1 MIRTIP
7 YLLVFLISSGASGQV
22 FTEVAAEAGIEYEQ
36 RQSLDETDE
45 KRLLVTGG
53 AAAGDFDGDG
63 WVDLFVTRV
72 DDTDIL
78 YRNRGDGTFED
89 ASLEAGFDEILP
101 TTGAAWGDI
110 DNDGDLDLYLA
121 TMLHERFYLY
131 INNGDGTFTEEG
143 LERGADLTSQREHK
157 GYSVTFG
164 DYDRDGWL
172 DIHTTEWGV
181 VGSNF
186 DDPSF
191 TALLRN
197 RGAEAPGHFANVT
210 REAGV
215 LVGAFKQQQAFTSSF
230 SDLDGDG
237 WPDLAIAADFRTSQ
251 LFWNNG
257 DGTFT
262 DGTIETGVN
271 LEANGMGSA
280 IGDYNGDGL
289 LDWFVTAIEGFS
301 EDGIAGN
308 GLYRNLGNRQFL
320 EVGLDEG
327 VRNGGW
333 GWGAA
338 FFDYDNDGDLDLTM
352 TNEDSHPTILWRNES
367 GRFRRVDDEV
377 GITEKTSG
385 KGLLTFDYD
394 RDGDLDL
401 FVTNHVGRANLYRN
415 DSGNGNSWL
424 RVKAIGSL
432 SNRDGN
438 GALLIIEPIEGGP
451 RQVREITPGNHF
463 LSQSEMTAHFGLGGQ
478 SEAVKGLTIR
488 WPSGVEQV
496 FENIPINSTF
506 VAFESEMAGLL
517 RSGSAA
523 SVNEAT
529 EFQGNVYNGFEM
541 AGEEAT
547 FSSVAGQITRISFL
561 DPDGDLVFAE
571 FGSDSPDTLLTI
583 RLYDTKENVPSPY
596 SQSGTFYAQ
605 GLAAFFI
612 ENPTELTFF
621 SVFSLGN
628 DPSRVDNALINEETF
643 SGGADGIA
651 DIKSLTVGVGGGG
664 ISMIGGINAANAN
677 FRDSSGMIG
686 IDAETV
692 RVNLFLYVGDLTP
705 SGTAEPSLRISPMST
720 LPEIQINGGDLREA
734 VGAYQIDTNGAVYGF
749 PIQAMDGQRSISGS
763 GFRSDLGDGYLPITT
778 DTFALEMDTYFLTDG
793 QR

>member
-1 MIRTIP
+1 
-7 YLLVFLISSGASGQV
+7 
-22 FTEVAAEAGIEYEQ
+22 
-36 RQSLDETDE
+36 
-45 KRLLVTGG
+45 
-53 AAAGDFDGDG
+53 
-63 WVDLFVTRV
+63 
-72 DDTDIL
+72 
-78 YRNRGDGTFED
+78 
-89 ASLEAGFDEILP
+89 
-101 TTGAAWGDI
+101 
-110 DNDGDLDLYLA
+110 
-121 TMLHERFYLY
+121 MLHNRFYLY
-131 INNGDGTFTEEG
+131 INNGGGTFFEEA
-143 LERGADLTSQREHK
+143 LERGADLTNTREHK

-181 VGSNF
+181 LGSNF
-186 DDPSF
+186 DDPYF

-197 RGAEAPGHFANVT
+197 RGDEAPGHFANTTV
-210 REAGV
+210 EAGV
-215 LVGAFKQQQAFTSSF
+215 LVGELEQQQVFTSSF

-262 DGTIETGVN
+262 DGTLEAGVN

-301 EDGIAGN
+301 ENGIPGN
-308 GLYRNLGNRQFL
+308 GLYRNLGSRRFA
-320 EVGLDEG
+320 EEGLDSG

-352 TNEDSHPTILWRNES
+352 TNEDSHPTILWRNEN
-367 GRFRRVDDEV
+367 GGFTRVDAEV
-377 GITEKTSG
+377 GITEKTPG

-415 DSGNGNSWL
+415 DGGNGKSWL
-424 RVKAIGSL
+424 RVKTIGTL
-432 SNRDGN
+432 SSRDGN
-438 GALLIIEPIEGGP
+438 GALLILEPVEGGP

-463 LSQSEMTAHFGLGGQ
+463 LSQSELTAHFGLDGQ
-478 SEAVKGLTIR
+478 SEVVKGLTIR

-496 FENIPINSTF
+496 FEDIPINSTF
-506 VAFESEMAGLL
+506 VAFESELAGLL

-523 SVNEAT
+523 SVNEET
-529 EFQGNVYNGFEM
+529 EFQGNIYNGFEM
-541 AGEEAT
+541 SGEEAT
-547 FSSVAGQITRISFL
+547 FSSVAGQITRVSFL

-571 FGSDSPDTLLTI
+571 FGSDSLHTHLTI
-583 RLYDTKENVPSPY
+583 RLYDFKEKVSSPY
-596 SQSGTFYAQ
+596 AQPGTFYVQ
-605 GLAAFFI
+605 GLATFII

-628 DPSRVDNALINEETF
+628 DSSRVDNALINEETF

-651 DIKSLTVGVGGGG
+651 DIRSLTVGAGGGG
-664 ISMIGGINAANAN
+664 VSTIGGINAANAN
-677 FRDSSGMIG
+677 FRGSSGMIG
-686 IDAETV
+686 IAAETV
-692 RVNLFLYVGDLTP
+692 RVNLFLYVGDMTP
-705 SGTAEPSLRISPMST
+705 SGSAGPSLRISPLST

-734 VGAYQIDTNGAVYGF
+734 VGAHQIDTNGAVYGF

-763 GFRSDLGDGYLPITT
+763 GFRPDLGDGFLGRVR
-778 DTFALEMDTYFLTDG
+778 DTFALEMDSCFLTDG